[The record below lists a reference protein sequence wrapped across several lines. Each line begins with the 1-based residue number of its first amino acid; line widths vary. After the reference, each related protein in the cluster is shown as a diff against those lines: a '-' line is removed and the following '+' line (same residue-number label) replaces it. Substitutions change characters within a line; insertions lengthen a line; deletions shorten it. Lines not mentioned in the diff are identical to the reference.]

1 MQFGDISVVDPYS
14 QQNNKFQSPAV
25 NNAKN
30 QQQINHESSDNR
42 PINAKGMYVI
52 ENDDMH
58 EELELEDDLTEK
70 EVAEE
75 ESGLM
80 QQVIAGV
87 NNFYS

>member
-1 MQFGDISVVDPYS
+1 
-14 QQNNKFQSPAV
+14 
-25 NNAKN
+25 
-30 QQQINHESSDNR
+30 
-42 PINAKGMYVI
+42 MYVI